1 MSGSW
6 RTNDTVAYDKMQER
20 HTMLTH
26 LLVNNARSAADPD
39 AAAGLRAEMI
49 RWKDDTL
56 AVDGYDRQ
64 AIDTHAARIET
75 RIQELSARA
84 I

>member
-20 HTMLTH
+20 HTILTH
-26 LLVNNARSAADPD
+26 LLVNSARSAADPD

>member
-26 LLVNNARSAADPD
+26 LLVNSARSAADPD

>member
-26 LLVNNARSAADPD
+26 LLVNTARSTDPD
-39 AAAGLRAEMI
+39 NAASIRAEMI
-49 RWKDDTL
+49 RWKDNTL

-64 AIDTHAARIET
+64 AIDTHAALIES
-75 RIQELSARA
+75 RIQELSAQA

>member
-26 LLVNNARSAADPD
+26 LLVNSARSAADPD

-75 RIQELSARA
+75 RIRELSARA

>member
-26 LLVNNARSAADPD
+26 LLVNSARSAADPD

-64 AIDTHAARIET
+64 AIDTHAALIET

>member
-26 LLVNNARSAADPD
+26 LLVNIARSTTDPD
-39 AAAGLRAEMI
+39 NAASIRAEMI

-64 AIDTHAARIET
+64 SIDTHTALIES
-75 RIQELSARA
+75 RIQELSAQA

>member
-26 LLVNNARSAADPD
+26 LLVNSARSAADPD

-75 RIQELSARA
+75 RIQELSAPA

>member
-26 LLVNNARSAADPD
+26 LLVNSARSAADP

>member
-26 LLVNNARSAADPD
+26 LLVNSARSAADPD

-75 RIQELSARA
+75 RIQELSAQA

>member
-1 MSGSW
+1 MEGPAPSAFYVIQQDKENKCIYADENPVRD
-6 RTNDTVAYDKMQER
+6 RTGIWNQIQLQLDLSD
-20 HTMLTH
+20 
-26 LLVNNARSAADPD
+26 
-39 AAAGLRAEMI
+39 G
-49 RWKDDTL
+49 DTL

>member
-1 MSGSW
+1 
-6 RTNDTVAYDKMQER
+6 
-20 HTMLTH
+20 MLTH
-26 LLVNNARSAADPD
+26 LLVNTARSTTDPD
-39 AAAGLRAEMI
+39 NAASIRAEMI

-64 AIDTHAARIET
+64 AIDTHAALIET
-75 RIQELSARA
+75 RIQELSAQA

>member
-1 MSGSW
+1 
-6 RTNDTVAYDKMQER
+6 
-20 HTMLTH
+20 MLTH
-26 LLVNNARSAADPD
+26 LLVNSARSAADPD

>member
-26 LLVNNARSAADPD
+26 LLVNSARSAADPA

-84 I
+84 M

>member
-26 LLVNNARSAADPD
+26 LLVNSARSAADPD

-64 AIDTHAARIET
+64 AIDTHAARIES

>member
-26 LLVNNARSAADPD
+26 LLVNSARSAADPD
-39 AAAGLRAEMI
+39 AAASLRAEMI

>member
-26 LLVNNARSAADPD
+26 LLVNSARSAADPD

-84 I
+84 M

>member
-1 MSGSW
+1 
-6 RTNDTVAYDKMQER
+6 
-20 HTMLTH
+20 MLTH
-26 LLVNNARSAADPD
+26 LLVNSARSAADPD

-49 RWKDDTL
+49 RWKDDTR

-75 RIQELSARA
+75 RIQELSAQA